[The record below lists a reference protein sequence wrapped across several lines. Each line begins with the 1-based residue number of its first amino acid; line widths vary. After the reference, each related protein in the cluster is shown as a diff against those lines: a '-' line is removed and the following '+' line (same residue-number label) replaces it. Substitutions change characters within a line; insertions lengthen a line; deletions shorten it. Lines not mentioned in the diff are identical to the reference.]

1 MGINWGV
8 GHLLLKRR
16 VKVTLLRLLSFW
28 PPYLGAGIR
37 LRGLDQEFRWAVVE
51 LRQRFWNTNYVGVHF
66 GGSLYSMTDPIYML
80 LVMERFRIEGWL
92 QDYIIWDKAASIRFR
107 RPGRGTVRAEFKI
120 TDDQIR
126 DFKTKADQLEKVE
139 PVLTVLVK
147 NEKDEVVAE
156 IEKTLYIKK
165 K

>member
-1 MGINWGV
+1 M
-8 GHLLLKRR
+8 
-16 VKVTLLRLLSFW
+16 
-28 PPYLGAGIR
+28 
-37 LRGLDQEFRWAVVE
+37 VE

>member
-1 MGINWGV
+1 LGINWGV

-16 VKVTLLRLLSFW
+16 VKVALLRLLSFW